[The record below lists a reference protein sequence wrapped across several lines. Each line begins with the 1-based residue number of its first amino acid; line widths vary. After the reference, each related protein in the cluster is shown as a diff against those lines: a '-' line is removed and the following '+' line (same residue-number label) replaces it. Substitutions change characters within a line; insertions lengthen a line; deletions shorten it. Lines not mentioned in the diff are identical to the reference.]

1 MVELAGILVL
11 GIFAQWL
18 AWKIKFPAILPLIVI
33 GLLVGP
39 LSTLFT
45 PSGEKLIDGDR
56 IFSGQL
62 LFSFVSLSVG
72 LILFEGGLTLKI
84 REVQKLVGVLRN
96 LLTIGVLITFICSGL
111 AAYYLVGLNPK
122 IAFLFAALII
132 VTGPTVIGPI
142 LRNVRPNANINTVLK
157 WEGILIDPIGA
168 LIAVLV
174 FGFVKAANPGTEYY
188 LSALKNFFITI
199 STGVF
204 IGALAAF
211 ILYYLLRKN
220 RIAFYLRNVVAL
232 AIVVL
237 AFSLSELLL
246 HESGLIVVTVMG
258 AILANL
264 KLEEIKKVFSF
275 KEDLSIILVSVLFI
289 LLSSR
294 INLEQLNKLG
304 VGSIALFFVV
314 TLVIRPLSVFVSTV
328 GSGLSVREKL
338 FISWIGP
345 RGIVAAAVASLFSLE
360 LLEAPREED
369 VVYYQDAE
377 MLLPL
382 VFLIIVG
389 TVVIQGTTAKIIA
402 KWLKV
407 EREDP
412 QGILFLGAHEAAR
425 AIAAYLR
432 SKSVQVLMSDTSNLN
447 LEECKALGL
456 PILQGDILRDNLL
469 EEIDLSH
476 MGKLFAL
483 TPNTEVNSLACKKLK
498 NDFGDENA
506 LRLISRRE
514 IEIKGLDRPPHLL
527 FGEVADYN
535 ILVQTIRSN
544 AEIKEEPVNTVA
556 ELEAFLNKRK
566 NKIIPIC
573 VITLSNKVNVISG
586 YGVKVYPGDKLIYI
600 DGLEPVALEY
610 AEHEQ
615 IGSLN

>member
-1 MVELAGILVL
+1 MIELAGILVL

-39 LSTLFT
+39 VSTVLT
-45 PSGEKLIDGDR
+45 PSGEKLIDGDS

-84 REVQKLVGVLRN
+84 REVQKLVGALRN
-96 LLTIGVLITFICSGL
+96 LLTIGVLVTFICSGF
-111 AAYYLVGLNPK
+111 AAYYLVGLNLK

-174 FGFVKAANPGTEYY
+174 FGFVKAADPGTEYY
-188 LSALKNFFITI
+188 FTALKNFFITI

-232 AIVVL
+232 AIVIL
-237 AFSLSELLL
+237 AFALSELLL

-258 AILANL
+258 VILANL

-275 KEDLSIILVSVLFI
+275 KEDLSLILVSVLFI

-294 INLEQLNKLG
+294 INLDQISKLG
-304 VGSIALFFVV
+304 VGSIVLFFVV
-314 TLVIRPLSVFVSTV
+314 TLLIRPLSVFISTV

-360 LLEAPREED
+360 LLEDPREGD
-369 VVYYQDAE
+369 VLYYQDAE

-389 TVVIQGTTAKIIA
+389 TVVIQGTTAKVVA

-425 AIAAYLR
+425 MIATYLSKR
-432 SKSVQVLMSDTSNLN
+432 SVPVLMSDTSSTNLN
-447 LEECKALGL
+447 ECMEAGL
-456 PILQGDILRDNLL
+456 PVLKGDILRDNLL

-483 TPNTEVNSLACKKLK
+483 TPNTEINSLACKKLK
-498 NDFGDENA
+498 NDFGEENA

-514 IEIKGLDRPPHLL
+514 IEIKGLDKPKHLL
-527 FGEVADYN
+527 FAEAADYN
-535 ILVQTIRSN
+535 VLIQTVRSN
-544 AEIKEEPVNTVA
+544 ADIKEEPVNTVA
-556 ELEAFLNKRK
+556 ELETFLNKRK
-566 NKIIPIC
+566 NKIIPLC
-573 VITLSNKVNVISG
+573 TITLANKANVISG
-586 YGVKVYPGDKLIYI
+586 FGVKVYPGDKLIYI
-600 DGLEPVALEY
+600 DGRAPVAAEY
-610 AEHEQ
+610 AEYDPVV
-615 IGSLN
+615 